1 MVTPR
6 VAPSV
11 GRMLDKKLRRDLRRQ
26 LGALVAITVVVAFGI
41 AAFVGM
47 RSMMRILIDSRA
59 DYYAQSRFP
68 EIFAHVRRAPRSI
81 VPHLQSIPGIARLET
96 RPTGD
101 VVVRVPGLTE
111 PATGHFIG
119 IGPTTDASLNRIVMR
134 GGRLPEPE
142 EADAIA
148 ISEGF
153 AEANALTL
161 GDTLGAVIGGRW
173 RTLRVV
179 GIGIV
184 AEFIYELRPGDML
197 PDPRRYGV
205 MWIGRKAAEETFDL
219 ESSWNDLAATL
230 TPGASE
236 PAVLAALDAA
246 LERYGTLGA
255 YGRGQHGSHLFLD
268 NEIRETRTYAVMLP
282 AIFLGVAAFL
292 INLVLGRVVAQ
303 QRDQIGTLK
312 AFGLPIWHLVRHYVL
327 FALAPT
333 LVGSVLGVTLGLWIA
348 EYFSGI
354 YQEFFRFPELGV
366 RVYPQLILAATAI
379 GIVASIIGAL
389 SALRRVFRLAPAQ
402 SMNPEP
408 PAVFATGIVERL
420 FGRRGSPVTRMI
432 ARGVTHRPWRT
443 ALGALGVGLGSSVIV
458 LGSFGFDA
466 VDRMRTVLFVGAM
479 NADVSVVFA
488 QPRGPEVLVDLLALP
503 GVREVE
509 LGRDA
514 AVRIAKG
521 HRSRQ
526 TALIGVEN
534 GARLRRVVNTD
545 GSPVTIAPSGISL
558 SAVLGRVLQVVP
570 GDTVDVTF
578 LDGRGRRV
586 SLPVAALVEDLS
598 GTAGYVSADR
608 MAELAGAGEAV
619 TSAELAVDA
628 DALPAL
634 YAKLTEAPAVQS
646 VMARARMLESFDET
660 IRANFAVTLTVLVVI
675 ATALAMGTIY
685 NAGRVTLSER
695 ARDLASLRVLGFTR
709 GEAARIL
716 FGELAV
722 LAVLGLPVGLA
733 IGVGFAWLTVYSFGT
748 GELFRLPFVI
758 GPRTYL
764 AGVFIPV
771 FAGLMSLWPLKRRVN
786 RLNLI
791 ESLKTRE

>member
-1 MVTPR
+1 VP
-6 VAPSV
+6 
-11 GRMLDKKLRRDLRRQ
+11 Q
-26 LGALVAITVVVAFGI
+26 LQA
-41 AAFVGM
+41 
-47 RSMMRILIDSRA
+47 
-59 DYYAQSRFP
+59 
-68 EIFAHVRRAPRSI
+68 
-81 VPHLQSIPGIARLET
+81 IPGIARLET

-101 VVVRVPGLTE
+101 VVVRVPGLAE

-119 IGPTTDASLNRIVMR
+119 IGESTAWSLNRIVLR
-134 GGRLPEPE
+134 SGRLPEPDE
-142 EADAIA
+142 RDVVA

-153 AEANALTL
+153 AEANALGV
-161 GDTLGAVIGGRW
+161 GDTLGAVISGRW
-173 RTLRVV
+173 RVLRVV
-179 GIGIV
+179 GVGIV

-197 PDPRRYGV
+197 PDSRRYGV

-219 ESSWNDLAATL
+219 ESSWNELAATL
-230 TPGASE
+230 TPGANE
-236 PAVLAALDAA
+236 LEVIAALDNA
-246 LERYGTLGA
+246 LERYGSLGA
-255 YGRGQHGSHLFLD
+255 YGRNQHASHQFLD
-268 NEIRETRTYAVMLP
+268 NEIRETRTYALMLP

-312 AFGLPIWHLVRHYVL
+312 AFGLPLRYLVRHYVL
-327 FALAPT
+327 FALTPT
-333 LVGSVLGVTLGLWIA
+333 LVGSVLGIVLGLWIA
-348 EYFSGI
+348 DYFSGI
-354 YQEFFRFPELGV
+354 YQAFFRFPELGV
-366 RVYPQLILAATAI
+366 RIYPMLMIAATGI
-379 GIVASIIGAL
+379 GMVASIIGAL
-389 SALRRVFRLAPAQ
+389 GALRRVFRLAPAQ

-408 PAVFATGIVERL
+408 PAVYAAGIVERL
-420 FGRRGSPVTRMI
+420 LGRHGSPVVRMI
-432 ARGVTHRPWRT
+432 ARSVTHRPWRT

-466 VDRMRTVLFVGAM
+466 VDRMRSVLFERAM
-479 NADVSVVFA
+479 SADVSVVFA
-488 QPRGPEVLVDLLALP
+488 QARGPEVRVDLLSLP

-514 AVRIAKG
+514 PVRISKG
-521 HRSRQ
+521 HRSRR

-534 GARLRRVVNTD
+534 DARLRRVVGTD
-545 GSPVTIAPSGISL
+545 GRPVRIPPSGISL
-558 SAVLGRVLQVVP
+558 SAALARILRVKP

-586 SLPVAALVEDLS
+586 SLPVASMVDDLS
-598 GTAGYVSADR
+598 GTAGYVTADR
-608 MAELAGAGEAV
+608 MAEMAGAGEAV
-619 TSAELAVDA
+619 TSAELAVD
-628 DALPAL
+628 DGALPAL

-646 VMARARMLESFDET
+646 VLARARLVESFDET
-660 IRANFAVTLTVLVVI
+660 IRANFAVTLGVLIVI

-722 LAVLGLPVGLA
+722 LAVLGLPVGIA
-733 IGVGFAWLTVYSFGT
+733 IGAGFAWLTVYSFGSD
-748 GELFRLPFVI
+748 ELFRLPFVI
-758 GPRTYL
+758 GPRAYL
-764 AGVFIPV
+764 AGMIIPV
-771 FAGLMSLWPLKRRVN
+771 LAGLLSLWPLTRRVN